1 MTIKSTLTLSPMTE
15 AKLNLIKAEAIA
27 EILLLNNTDTDQMAH
42 IRTLLYY
49 VKETQTELD
58 KYNLTNV

>member
-1 MTIKSTLTLSPMTE
+1 MTE